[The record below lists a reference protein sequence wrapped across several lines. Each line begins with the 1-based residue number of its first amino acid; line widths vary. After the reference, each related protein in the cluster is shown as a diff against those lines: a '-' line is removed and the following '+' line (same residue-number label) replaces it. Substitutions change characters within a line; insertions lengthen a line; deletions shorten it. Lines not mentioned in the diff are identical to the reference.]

1 MFTEA
6 SELSAVPLTELWDE
20 LRRQEQ
26 LISRSRARQ
35 LTLLREITRR
45 SQMRPVSAVDIA
57 GELDVS
63 ADTARALLDTASA
76 TPEHSDQ
83 MAGMAAGGCSFDRA
97 NAMARLL
104 QAGAEPDTLDAA
116 KEHDIAG
123 INRLRNMTRRVRR
136 RDEEQAHAERHVRSH
151 TSLDESVGFIS
162 AQLPAYDW
170 KLVTTALDHRADR
183 FPAKGESTR
192 EQLRADALVAMAM
205 DSLSGMS
212 AAENHMGSHI
222 TILVDAER
230 AGQTSCEAG
239 VGIAGGPRIGPN
251 LLEELMCGGSIEI
264 VLDGVTGVPVAVG
277 PTTDTVP
284 PKTRRNV
291 LARDGGCTV
300 DACWSTYRLEVHH
313 ILPRG
318 EGGTHDMENLTTL
331 CWWHH
336 HGQVHGQG
344 NRIDPDSPPKRRK
357 IIPSHRPP

>member
-1 MFTEA
+1 MFTD
-6 SELSAVPLTELWDE
+6 SFELSAVSVTDLWSE
-20 LRRQEQ
+20 LRRQEEV
-26 LISRSRARQ
+26 ISRSRARQ
-35 LTLLREITRR
+35 LALLRELNRR
-45 SQMRPVSAVDIA
+45 LNVRPVDVA

-63 ADTARALLDTASA
+63 ADTAKALLATASA
-76 TPEHSDQ
+76 TPELSPQ
-83 MAGMAAGGCSFDRA
+83 MASLEAGDSSFDRS

-104 QAGAEPDTLDAA
+104 QAGAGPETLEAA
-116 KEHDIAG
+116 KERDIAG
-123 INRLRNMTRRVRR
+123 INRLRAMTRRIRR

-170 KLVTTALDHRADR
+170 QLVTTALDHRADR
-183 FPAKGESTR
+183 FPTKGESTR

-212 AAENHMGSHI
+212 AAETHVRSHI

-239 VGIAGGPRIGPN
+239 VGIVGGPRIGPN
-251 LLEELMCGGSIEI
+251 LLEELMCGGSVEI
-264 VLDGVTGVPVAVG
+264 VLDGVTGVPMAVG
-277 PTTDTVP
+277 PTADTVP

-291 LARDGGCTV
+291 LARDGACTV
-300 DACWSTYRLEVHH
+300 DSCWSTYRLEVHH

-336 HGQVHGQG
+336 HREVHGRG
-344 NRIDPDSPPKRRK
+344 NRIDPDSPPNRRT
-357 IIPSHRPP
+357 IIRSNHPP